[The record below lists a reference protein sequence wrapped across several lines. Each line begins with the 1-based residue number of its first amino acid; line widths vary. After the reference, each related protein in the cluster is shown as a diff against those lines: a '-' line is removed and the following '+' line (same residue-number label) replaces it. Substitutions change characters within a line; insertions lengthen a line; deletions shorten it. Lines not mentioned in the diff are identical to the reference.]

1 MKILVAGATGAIGR
15 LLVPQ
20 LHQAGHDVMAIT
32 RRSEHLPLI
41 EQMGARAIIANAL
54 DREAMINVL
63 AEVRPQVVYHQLTAL
78 ADRDF
83 SSNMRLRVHGT
94 RNLVDASKA
103 AGVEHLIAQSIAFAY
118 EPGDH
123 PATEDT
129 PMDTHSEGTRKT
141 TVDGIMSLERA
152 VAEIPSHVV
161 LRYGTL
167 YGPGTWYDQEGF
179 LAQQMRDQSFVATD
193 GLTSFVHVQ
202 DAAQAALLALN
213 WPSGPVNIVDD
224 EPARGHHW
232 IPVYAG
238 LLRLPVPTIANA
250 GAAWER
256 GASNTRARTQY
267 GWTPLFPSW
276 RTGFTQSLS
285 SEA

>member
-15 LLVPQ
+15 FLVPQ
-20 LHQAGHDVMAIT
+20 LHRDGHEVTAIT

-41 EQMGARAIIANAL
+41 EQMGARAMIANAL
-54 DREAMINVL
+54 DRDAMINVL

-83 SSNMRLRVHGT
+83 SSNMRLRVHDT
-94 RNLVDASKA
+94 KNLVDASKA
-103 AGVEHLIAQSIAFAY
+103 AGVEHLIAQSIAFGY
-118 EPGDH
+118 EPGDQ
-123 PATEDT
+123 PATET
-129 PMDTHSEGTRKT
+129 TRMDTHSEGTRKT

-202 DAAQAALLALN
+202 DAADAALCTLN
-213 WPSGPVNIVDD
+213 WPPGPVNIVDD
-224 EPARGHHW
+224 EPARGRHW

-267 GWTPLFPSW
+267 GWTPFFASW
-276 RTGFTQSLS
+276 RTGFKHCLS